1 MDPKELDKEKKV
13 KEKEMESIKEKQS
26 KQALETG
33 KKHEKTVQEETKKKF
48 TQILDTTRVERIAP
62 YSDPQIRRR
71 DPKMSGASPNNVKFC
86 YKGVDYSIFVP
97 SSITEPLLCKH
108 ILHVMILELGNN
120 QELNRRK
127 QYVFLPEIDVQAKS
141 FLTKG
146 KNGKSHLSIPDGYII
161 PVLAVEVDRSY
172 APSNSVDLTT
182 RKSVIEF
189 MDKLNKGQYADKE
202 TLIITA
208 SSKLSRNILV
218 IENLNWEQLKRVLLT
233 VMVQPFP
240 HLHTITLNRIDE
252 R

>member
-1 MDPKELDKEKKV
+1 M
-13 KEKEMESIKEKQS
+13 
-26 KQALETG
+26 
-33 KKHEKTVQEETKKKF
+33 
-48 TQILDTTRVERIAP
+48 
-62 YSDPQIRRR
+62 
-71 DPKMSGASPNNVKFC
+71 
-86 YKGVDYSIFVP
+86 
-97 SSITEPLLCKH
+97 
-108 ILHVMILELGNN
+108 
-120 QELNRRK
+120 NRRK

-218 IENLNWEQLKRVLLT
+218 IETLNWEQLKRVLLT

>member
-1 MDPKELDKEKKV
+1 M
-13 KEKEMESIKEKQS
+13 
-26 KQALETG
+26 
-33 KKHEKTVQEETKKKF
+33 
-48 TQILDTTRVERIAP
+48 
-62 YSDPQIRRR
+62 
-71 DPKMSGASPNNVKFC
+71 
-86 YKGVDYSIFVP
+86 
-97 SSITEPLLCKH
+97 
-108 ILHVMILELGNN
+108 
-120 QELNRRK
+120 NRRK

-161 PVLAVEVDRSY
+161 
-172 APSNSVDLTT
+172 TT

>member
-1 MDPKELDKEKKV
+1 M
-13 KEKEMESIKEKQS
+13 
-26 KQALETG
+26 
-33 KKHEKTVQEETKKKF
+33 
-48 TQILDTTRVERIAP
+48 
-62 YSDPQIRRR
+62 
-71 DPKMSGASPNNVKFC
+71 
-86 YKGVDYSIFVP
+86 
-97 SSITEPLLCKH
+97 
-108 ILHVMILELGNN
+108 
-120 QELNRRK
+120 
-127 QYVFLPEIDVQAKS
+127 
-141 FLTKG
+141 
-146 KNGKSHLSIPDGYII
+146 SIPDGYII

-172 APSNSVDLTT
+172 APSNSVDLNT